1 MDTDDYAFL
10 TRWRVR
16 GTAQEV
22 SDTLSDAEALSR
34 WWPAVYLAV
43 QEVEPGEPGGVGRVV
58 DLHTRGGL
66 PYTLRWSFRVTESRE
81 PYGFTLE
88 AWGDFL
94 GEGVWTF
101 AEDGD
106 YVDITYD
113 WRISPRSRSC
123 GASRAHCGPSSP
135 PTIAGRWHAARRAC
149 GSSSSV
155 VALLER
161 RRRAAPHPA
170 PPARRHSRSRQAR
183 SRWPCWDSLSCAR
196 DSALRQPAGDR
207 S

>member
-58 DLHTRGGL
+58 DLHTRGWL

-113 WRISPRSRSC
+113 WRISAEKPLLRRFS
-123 GASRAHCGPSSP
+123 GPLRP
-135 PTIAGRWHAARRAC
+135 VFAANHRWAMARGEESLR
-149 GSSSSV
+149 
-155 VALLER
+155 LELER
-161 RRRAAPHPA
+161 RRAPGEAAASGA
-170 PPARRHSRSRQAR
+170 PPGAPSQTAFAVAAGAVTVALLGFALLRSR
-183 SRWPCWDSLSCAR
+183 
-196 DSALRQPAGDR
+196 
-207 S
+207 

>member
-1 MDTDDYAFL
+1 MDTNDYTFL

-43 QEVEPGEPGGVGRVV
+43 HEVEPGGPGGVGRVI
-58 DLHTRGGL
+58 DLHTRGWL

-88 AWGDFL
+88 AWGDFV

-101 AEDGD
+101 ADDGD
-106 YVDITYD
+106 FVDITYD
-113 WRISPRSRSC
+113 WRISAEKPLLRRFSGPLRPVLAANPRW
-123 GASRAHCGPSSP
+123 AM
-135 PTIAGRWHAARRAC
+135 ARGEESLR
-149 GSSSSV
+149 
-155 VALLER
+155 LELER
-161 RRRAAPHPA
+161 RRAAGKASASGA
-170 PPARRHSRSRQAR
+170 PPPGAPSQTTFAVAAGVVTAALLGFALLRSR
-183 SRWPCWDSLSCAR
+183 
-196 DSALRQPAGDR
+196 
-207 S
+207 